1 MARTLEQQR
10 AASRKFRKNNPDYYK
25 IWREKNPYWARYGLS
40 LKDYERMLDDQG
52 GVCAGCFSPPGKNRL
67 AIDHDHE
74 TGHVRWLLCNHCN
87 SVLGFARDNP
97 VILRRLAGL
106 LED

>member
-10 AASRKFRKNNPDYYK
+10 EAMRKFRKKNPDYYK
-25 IWREKNPYWARYGLS
+25 HRWEKNPYGERCGLS

-52 GVCAGCFSPPGKNRL
+52 GVCAGCFSPPGKMRL

-74 TGHVRWLLCNHCN
+74 TGDVRWLLCNHCN